1 MRERVTLD
9 EAAGLAQPHPLRS
22 VDSMVRRLGV
32 LTVPFAVAILGVI
45 WISLAVNHYQRTTGR
60 QFYGLAGN
68 HYSQPEWGFAYL
80 PGGEAIEKWT
90 VGYPSTVT
98 LIALVASAVVLSVRK
113 RGSIWQVVAGV
124 AAHVV
129 VMIGFT
135 LVAVWFWVNVMGLFI

>member
-1 MRERVTLD
+1 
-9 EAAGLAQPHPLRS
+9 
-22 VDSMVRRLGV
+22 MVRRLGAV
-32 LTVPFAVAILGVI
+32 ILPLAVAMLGVVWMVI
-45 WISLAVNHYQRTTGR
+45 AVNHYRRTTGR

-90 VGYPSTVT
+90 VGYPPSVT
-98 LIALVASAVVLSVRK
+98 LIALVTSAVVLSVRK
-113 RGSIWQVVAGV
+113 RSSIWQVITVV

-129 VMIGFT
+129 VMITFT